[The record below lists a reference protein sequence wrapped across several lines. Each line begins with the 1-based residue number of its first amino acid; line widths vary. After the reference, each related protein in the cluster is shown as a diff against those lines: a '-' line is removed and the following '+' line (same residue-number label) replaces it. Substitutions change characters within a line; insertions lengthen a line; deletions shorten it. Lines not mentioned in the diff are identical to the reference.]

1 MLPTFEVRIMR
12 TRSRT
17 ITISL
22 SPSLQAR
29 MDARIA
35 DRNVTRSEY
44 LRVLIERD
52 FDDETNPQ
60 AIESQLGFIEL
71 GIDALLKHHPNEELR
86 GVVHNT
92 HRDRLAR
99 RTSGGVEA

>member
-1 MLPTFEVRIMR
+1 MLTSRHGVHMR
-12 TRSRT
+12 SRSRT

-22 SPSLQAR
+22 SPSLQDR

-35 DRNVTRSEY
+35 QRNVTRSEY
-44 LRVLIERD
+44 LRALIERD
-52 FDDETNPQ
+52 FDGEMPPQ
-60 AIESQLGFIEL
+60 ALENQLGFIEL
-71 GIDALLKHHPNEELR
+71 GIDALLKHHSNEELR

-99 RTSGGVEA
+99 RGNGEVEA